1 MKKNNGFSL
10 IEILVVL
17 TIFSIVAV
25 LSFRAIFLTLRGARK
40 SDATVKVRDT
50 LDYTIGTIERHLRN
64 ADSIVSCGLTTDK
77 ITYLDSLG
85 NTNVFFCSGTGTD
98 MFVASGSASRPIRL
112 TNQNVAIN
120 PCSFVCETSTTGPSS
135 ITINLTG
142 TDINTT
148 GAEGAKVTISTKI
161 YLRNY

>member
-1 MKKNNGFSL
+1 MKNKKGFSL

-17 TIFSIVAV
+17 TIFAIVAV
-25 LSFRAIFLTLRGARK
+25 LSFKAIFLTLRGARK

-50 LDYTIGTIERHLRN
+50 LDYTVGTIERHLRN
-64 ADSIVSCGLTTDK
+64 ADSIVSCGSSTSK
-77 ITYLDSLG
+77 ISYLDSLG
-85 NTNVFFCSGTGTD
+85 NPGSFSCLGSGTD
-98 MFVASGSASRPIRL
+98 MYVASGSARL
-112 TNQNVAIN
+112 TNSSVTVT
-120 PCSFVCETSTTGPSS
+120 CSFVCETSTTGPSS

-148 GAEGAKVTISTKI
+148 GAEGATVTVSTKI